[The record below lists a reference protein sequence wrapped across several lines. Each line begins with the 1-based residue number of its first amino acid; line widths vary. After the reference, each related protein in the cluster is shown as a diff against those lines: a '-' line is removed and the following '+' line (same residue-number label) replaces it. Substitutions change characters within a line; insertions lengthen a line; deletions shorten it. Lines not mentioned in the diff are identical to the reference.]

1 MHAPPTSPLPRGSD
15 DAATSGVR
23 EAQGRSPHR
32 ATGVT
37 PDAKRRVSRR
47 RAEQT
52 RVIDALRRGELRPL
66 DHFALG
72 LPAGDEEVK
81 ALLADDAAE
90 LRRLLDEHEFVA
102 SAVSTAE
109 RCDAH
114 SIILERPRVPV
125 SRRRRAASG
134 TSIGGIELAR
144 ARAAVPPRITTGP
157 SPAGPASSSRTSTG
171 PARPRALTAFFM

>member
-37 PDAKRRVSRR
+37 PDAKRRVGRR
-47 RAEQT
+47 RAAQT
-52 RVIDALRRGELRPL
+52 RAIDALRRGELRPL

-72 LPAGDEEVK
+72 LPAGDEEVE

-134 TSIGGIELAR
+134 TFGGIELAR

-171 PARPRALTAFFM
+171 PARPRARMVFFM